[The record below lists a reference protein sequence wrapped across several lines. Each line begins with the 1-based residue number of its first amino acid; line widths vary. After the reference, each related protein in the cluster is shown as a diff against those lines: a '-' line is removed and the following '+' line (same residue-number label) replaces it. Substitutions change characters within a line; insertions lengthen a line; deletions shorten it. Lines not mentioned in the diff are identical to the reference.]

1 MAAPHPEDER
11 RGKQFLQ
18 MFQNSADPTWGFYI
32 YGTYTRPQGDGDAI
46 GQSDEEDTA
55 RFQALIGKLQAHITD
70 YLRYKPDLAYKQQII
85 DALRLEPAAYLPGA
99 SLAEVCTHYCER
111 YVDDDDDERVG
122 PKHSWC
128 LVIDDK
134 SLHTIESGPEP
145 IGPTPAEGLDSIDL
159 MFNADKVL
167 VTLLYKNYT
176 QLVKEPSIISAQG
189 RGGTG
194 RTTTWEGWLRIYILD
209 LMRVCEE
216 LRHGGDIEQYKRGPD
231 NVVDF

>member
-11 RGKQFLQ
+11 RSKQFLQ
-18 MFQNSADPTWGFYI
+18 MFQNSADPTWGFHI
-32 YGTYTRPQGDGDAI
+32 YGTYTRPQGDGDAV

-55 RFQALIGKLQAHITD
+55 RFQALIDKLQAHITD

-145 IGPTPAEGLDSIDL
+145 IGPTPPEGLDSIDL

-176 QLVKEPSIISAQG
+176 QLVKEPSIVSAQG